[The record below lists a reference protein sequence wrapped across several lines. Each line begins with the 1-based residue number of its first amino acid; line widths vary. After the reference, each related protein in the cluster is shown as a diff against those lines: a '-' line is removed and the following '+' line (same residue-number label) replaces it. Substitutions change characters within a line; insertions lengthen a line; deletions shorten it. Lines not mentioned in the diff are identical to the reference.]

1 MCIQL
6 TVAEKMS
13 AYILRKHVC
22 FLFVQF
28 SLLLINLKKRIE
40 ILWLYHYQRWWRDH
54 IYNWCIIL

>member
-13 AYILRKHVC
+13 AYILRKYVC

-28 SLLLINLKKRIE
+28 SLLLINFKKRIE
-40 ILWLYHYQRWWRDH
+40 ILWLYHYQR
-54 IYNWCIIL
+54 

>member
-28 SLLLINLKKRIE
+28 SLLLINLKKKNR
-40 ILWLYHYQRWWRDH
+40 
-54 IYNWCIIL
+54 NIIALSLPTVVACSYL

>member
-40 ILWLYHYQRWWRDH
+40 ILWLYHYQR
-54 IYNWCIIL
+54 